1 MTTPY
6 FRYVPNFE
14 YVNRLRE
21 NKTILEYIQVK
32 NLFKRGVIREDIF
45 TDLTN
50 FTKYSIVG
58 DERPDNI
65 ANKVY
70 GSQYYDW
77 VVLLSNNVINYQNE
91 WPMSQQSFQNYLD
104 TKYITEQ
111 NLYSTHHYETKEVKD
126 SYGFILVPAG
136 LVVDKN
142 FSYTFYDG
150 GLGTEVTKT
159 NITTEV
165 TNYDYEVKKED
176 EKRNIYLLKK
186 EYLSIITRNIKS
198 SLLYKE
204 GSSQYVNKNLV
215 KGENLRLFQPWKK

>member
-150 GLGTEVTKT
+150 GLGTEITKT

-215 KGENLRLFQPWKK
+215 KGENIRLFQP

>member
-1 MTTPY
+1 MTIPY

-21 NKTILEYIQVK
+21 NRTITQYIQVK

-150 GLGTEVTKT
+150 GLGTEITKT

-215 KGENLRLFQPWKK
+215 KGENIRLFQP

>member
-215 KGENLRLFQPWKK
+215 KGENIRLFQP

>member
-1 MTTPY
+1 MTIPY

-91 WPMSQQSFQNYLD
+91 WPMSQQSFHNYLD

-150 GLGTEVTKT
+150 GLGTEITKT

-215 KGENLRLFQPWKK
+215 KGENIRLFQP

>member
-21 NKTILEYIQVK
+21 NKTISEYIQVK

-50 FTKYSIVG
+50 FSKYSIVG

-65 ANKVY
+65 AEKYY

-111 NLYSTHHYETKEVKD
+111 NLYSTHHYETKEVTD
-126 SYGFILVPAG
+126 SYGFILVSAG

-150 GLGTEVTKT
+150 GLGTEVKKT

-186 EYLSIITRNIKS
+186 EYLNVITRNIKS

-204 GSSQYVNKNLV
+204 GSSQYVNKTLI
-215 KGENLRLFQPWKK
+215 KGENIRLFQP

>member
-21 NKTILEYIQVK
+21 NRTITQYIQVK

-150 GLGTEVTKT
+150 GLGTEITKT

-215 KGENLRLFQPWKK
+215 KGENIRLFQP

>member
-1 MTTPY
+1 MTIPY

-186 EYLSIITRNIKS
+186 EYLGIITRNIKS

-215 KGENLRLFQPWKK
+215 KGENIRLFQP

>member
-215 KGENLRLFQPWKK
+215 KGENLRLFQP

>member
-1 MTTPY
+1 MTIPY

-150 GLGTEVTKT
+150 GLGTEITKT

-215 KGENLRLFQPWKK
+215 KGENIRLFQP